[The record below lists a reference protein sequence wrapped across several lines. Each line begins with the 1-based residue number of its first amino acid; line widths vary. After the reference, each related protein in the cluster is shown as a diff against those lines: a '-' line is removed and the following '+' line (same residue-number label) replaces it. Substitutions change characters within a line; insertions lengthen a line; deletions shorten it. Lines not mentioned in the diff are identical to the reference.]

1 MDKSY
6 ELDYLNLKVQQVP
19 GPNEKFVILT
29 SINIV
34 VCLILLALAVQ
45 SLVRI
50 RRVFGTE
57 DKLMVFSLGSLI
69 ASVSFLI
76 IYYTLGV
83 EQQFTDDFFST
94 KLGL

>member
-1 MDKSY
+1 MDKTY
-6 ELDYLNLKVQQVP
+6 ELDYLKLKAVP
-19 GPNEKFVILT
+19 VTGPNEKFVILT

-34 VCLILLALAVQ
+34 VCLILLGLAVQ

-57 DKLMVFSLGSLI
+57 DKLMVFSLSSLI

-94 KLGL
+94 NLG

>member
-6 ELDYLNLKVQQVP
+6 DLNYLSLKVVP
-19 GPNEKFVILT
+19 VFGPNEKFVILT

-34 VCLILLALAVQ
+34 ICLILLGLAVQ

-50 RRVFGTE
+50 RRVFGTQ
-57 DKLMVFSLGSLI
+57 DKLMVFSLTSLI
-69 ASVSFLI
+69 ASISFLI
-76 IYYTLGV
+76 IYYTIGV
-83 EQQFTDDFFST
+83 EQQFIDDFFST

>member
-6 ELDYLNLKVQQVP
+6 ELDYLKLKVVP
-19 GPNEKFVILT
+19 VTGPNEKFVILT

-34 VCLILLALAVQ
+34 VCLIVLGLAVQ

-57 DKLMVFSLGSLI
+57 DKLMVFSLSSLI

-94 KLGL
+94 NLG